1 MESREN
7 DQYLQQEPEN
17 SSGPCNLETE
27 DFDYSDSSRS
37 RVYKMGA
44 GKFAVELIFRYSWVW
59 LLSCSLLAVGGIAL
73 GIVIDL
79 RWLVVA
85 LMIIFIVIPFVLA
98 FLYYYYGLRREC
110 YVNTIPHRFII
121 NGEGLTCRLYIPD
134 LNSEKERTYRTRDE
148 FFPYTSMKRFVIG
161 SNSAVIPLRSPA
173 KGFLWIPADSFN
185 NTDHL
190 SALLKLLDAR
200 QEPNL

>member
-1 MESREN
+1 ME
-7 DQYLQQEPEN
+7 
-17 SSGPCNLETE
+17 LETDAHLLGDSNGSTNQGNSVPE
-27 DFDYSDSSRS
+27 DFDYSDSSCS
-37 RVYKMGA
+37 RVFKMGA
-44 GKFAVELIFRYSWVW
+44 GKFAVELIFRYSWIW
-59 LLSCSLLAVGGIAL
+59 LLSCSLLAVGGIVL
-73 GIVIDL
+73 GIAIDL

-98 FLYYYYGLRREC
+98 FLYYFYGLRREC
-110 YVNTIPHRFII
+110 YVNTILHRFIVR
-121 NGEGLTCRLYIPD
+121 EDGLVCRLYILD
-134 LNSEKERTYRTRDE
+134 SNSENERTYRTRDE

-161 SNSAVIPLRSPA
+161 NNSAVIPLRSPA

-200 QEPNL
+200 QEPKH